1 MQIQPIEK
9 AHNPEIRK
17 IDGTE
22 QKQLN
27 FNKEAKAVEFSNRQK
42 QSENTFAEEINDIE
56 KVQEATDKVNEIILH
71 NDARHEFQVHEGTGR
86 IMVKLVDKESGEVIK
101 EIPSEKML
109 DVAAKIWDLVGL
121 VVDEKG

>member
-22 QKQLN
+22 QKQLD
-27 FNKEAKAVEFSNRQK
+27 FNKEAKSVEFSNRQK
-42 QSENTFAEEINDIE
+42 QSENSFAEEINDIE